1 MTDPAQHRSPRR
13 ALVFSG
19 GGARGAYEAG
29 VVRYLLEELPR
40 HLGHVP
46 TFDIL
51 CGSSVGAI
59 HACFVAATAHME
71 HGRGDRL
78 TDFWTNMVLEE
89 VLPLSAS
96 DLLRIPGR
104 LLGMRGLAERMR
116 SGKAPERLYGLL
128 DTRALER
135 LVVEAIPWRSMH
147 ANIDR
152 GLVKAVCVTA
162 TQIATGRVV
171 NFIESADDIPQWTR
185 DPTMFPRKTRL
196 RPTHA
201 LASAAIPVLFPV
213 VRVARTYYA
222 DGGLRLNT
230 PLAPALRL
238 GAERV
243 LVIALRQNMKKVH
256 EKVQST
262 HRVEDYASPTFLF
275 GKILNALMLDHLE
288 TDLARMHV
296 VNEIISDG
304 ETTYGDDFLTRV
316 NEVAMSRRGQRF
328 RKIEDLVLRPSQD
341 LGIMAGKILRDMPP
355 KRSRSPLL
363 RLAARNV
370 VDGRRTPESDL
381 LSYLMF
387 DAAFA
392 VPLVELGFKD
402 AQAQEE
408 ALCAFFSNS
417 EESRAASSTG

>member
-1 MTDPAQHRSPRR
+1 MTDPAQDRSPRR

-29 VVRYLLEELPR
+29 VVRYLVEELPR

-46 TFDIL
+46 TFDIF

-59 HACFVAATAHME
+59 HACFMAATADIKS
-71 HGRGDRL
+71 GRGERL
-78 TDFWTNMVLEE
+78 TDFWTKMVLDE
-89 VLPLSAS
+89 VLPLSIA

-116 SGKAPERLYGLL
+116 KGKAPERLYGML

-147 ANIDR
+147 TNIDS
-152 GLVKAVCVTA
+152 GLVQAVCVTA

-171 NFIESADDIPQWTR
+171 NFIESAGETPQWTR
-185 DPTMFPRKTRL
+185 APTMFPRKTRL

-213 VRVARTYYA
+213 VRVGRTYYA

-243 LVIALRQNMKKVH
+243 LVIALRQNMKRVH
-256 EKVQST
+256 EKVQAT

-275 GKILNALMLDHLE
+275 GKVLNALMLDHLE

-296 VNEIISDG
+296 VNEIITDG
-304 ETTYGDDFLTRV
+304 EMTFGADFLPRV
-316 NEVAMSRRGQRF
+316 NETSRSRRGQTV

-341 LGIMAGKILRDMPP
+341 LGIMAGKILRDMPTT
-355 KRSRSPLL
+355 RSHSPLL

-370 VDGRRTPESDL
+370 DNGRRTPESDL
-381 LSYLMF
+381 LSYLLF
-387 DAAFA
+387 DAAFT
-392 VPLVELGFKD
+392 VPLVELGFED

-408 ALCAFFSNS
+408 ELCEFFS
-417 EESRAASSTG
+417 

>member
-1 MTDPAQHRSPRR
+1 MTDPPQDGSPRR

-40 HLGHVP
+40 HLGHTP
-46 TFDIL
+46 TFDVL

-59 HACFVAATAHME
+59 HACFMAATAHME
-71 HGRGDRL
+71 SGRGERL
-78 TDFWTNMVLEE
+78 TDFWTKMVLDE
-89 VLPLSAS
+89 VLPLSLT

-104 LLGMRGLAERMR
+104 LLGMRGLADRMR

-147 ANIDR
+147 SNIDR
-152 GLVKAVCVTA
+152 GLVQAVCVTA

-171 NFIESADDIPQWTR
+171 NFIESAGEIPQWTR

-243 LVIALRQNMKKVH
+243 LVIALRQNMQMVH
-256 EKVQST
+256 EKVQAT
-262 HRVEDYASPTFLF
+262 HRVEDYASPTCRV
-275 GKILNALMLDHLE
+275 GKVLNALMLDHLE

-296 VNEIISDG
+296 VNEIITDG
-304 ETTYGDDFLTRV
+304 ETSFGSDFLTRV
-316 NEVAMSRRGQRF
+316 NEISMSRRGQKYR
-328 RKIEDLVLRPSQD
+328 RIEDLVLRPSQD
-341 LGIMAGKILRDMPP
+341 LGVMAGKILRDMP
-355 KRSRSPLL
+355 KKKSHSPLL

-370 VDGRRTPESDL
+370 DDGRRTPESDL
-381 LSYLMF
+381 LSYLLF
-387 DAAFA
+387 DAAFS
-392 VPLVELGFKD
+392 VPLVELGYKD

-408 ALCAFFSNS
+408 ALCEFFS
-417 EESRAASSTG
+417 

>member
-1 MTDPAQHRSPRR
+1 VSKPAQSGPPRR

-29 VVRYLLEELPR
+29 VVRYILEELPKR
-40 HLGHVP
+40 LGHTP
-46 TFDIL
+46 TIDIL

-59 HACFVAATAHME
+59 HACFMAATADIE
-71 HGRGDRL
+71 SGRGERL
-78 TDFWTNMVLEE
+78 TDFWTKMVLDE
-89 VLPLSAS
+89 VLPLSVT
-96 DLLRIPGR
+96 DLFRIPRR
-104 LLGMRGLAERMR
+104 LIGMRGLAERMR

-128 DTRALER
+128 DTQALER
-135 LVVEAIPWRSMH
+135 LVVEAIPWRSLH
-147 ANIDR
+147 GNIER

-171 NFIESADDIPQWTR
+171 NFVESIDEIPQWTR

-213 VRVARTYYA
+213 VRVGRTYYA

-243 LVIALRQNMKKVH
+243 LVIALRQNMNTVH
-256 EKVQST
+256 EKVQAT

-275 GKILNALMLDHLE
+275 GKVLNALMLDHLE

-296 VNEIISDG
+296 VNEIITDG
-304 ETTYGDDFLTRV
+304 ESTFGSEFLSKV
-316 NEVAMSRRGQRF
+316 NVEASKRRGQRF
-328 RKIEDLVLRPSQD
+328 RKIDDLVLRPSQD
-341 LGIMAGKILRDMPP
+341 LGIMAGKILRDMPS
-355 KRSRSPLL
+355 KRSHSPLL

-370 VDGRRTPESDL
+370 DDGRRTPESDL

-387 DAAFA
+387 DEEFTA
-392 VPLVELGFKD
+392 PLAELGFKD
-402 AQAQEE
+402 AQAEEE
-408 ALCAFFSNS
+408 ALCEFFSD
-417 EESRAASSTG
+417 

>member
-1 MTDPAQHRSPRR
+1 
-13 ALVFSG
+13 
-19 GGARGAYEAG
+19 
-29 VVRYLLEELPR
+29 
-40 HLGHVP
+40 
-46 TFDIL
+46 
-51 CGSSVGAI
+51 
-59 HACFVAATAHME
+59 
-71 HGRGDRL
+71 
-78 TDFWTNMVLEE
+78 MVLDE
-89 VLPLSAS
+89 VLPLSIA

-116 SGKAPERLYGLL
+116 KGKAPERLYGML

-147 ANIDR
+147 TNIDS
-152 GLVKAVCVTA
+152 GLVQAVCVTA

-171 NFIESADDIPQWTR
+171 NFIESAGEIPQWTR

-213 VRVARTYYA
+213 VRVGRTYYA

-243 LVIALRQNMKKVH
+243 LVIALRQNMKRVH
-256 EKVQST
+256 EKVQAT
-262 HRVEDYASPTFLF
+262 HRVEDYASPSFLF
-275 GKILNALMLDHLE
+275 GKVLNALMLDHLE

-296 VNEIISDG
+296 VNEIITDG
-304 ETTYGDDFLTRV
+304 EMTFGADFLPRV
-316 NEVAMSRRGQRF
+316 NETSRSRRGQTV

-341 LGIMAGKILRDMPP
+341 LGIMAGKILRDMPTT
-355 KRSRSPLL
+355 RSHSPLL

-370 VDGRRTPESDL
+370 DNGRRTPESDL
-381 LSYLMF
+381 LSYLLF
-387 DAAFA
+387 DAAFT
-392 VPLVELGFKD
+392 VPLVELGFED

-408 ALCAFFSNS
+408 ELCEFFS
-417 EESRAASSTG
+417 